1 MQELLNQLFNRV
13 LMEGIK
19 EQVFIVKVGDNSEF
33 YYEFLNQTAMERTG
47 FSEEIIGKSINEV
60 YPKERADF
68 LNEQYRLAI
77 SQTESIKY
85 EDSYNSLLGE
95 KYFSETTLTP
105 LLDKDTHQCTH
116 VIALVHD
123 ITEKK
128 WGEFELRE
136 YWKKVNESNQK
147 YSSLY
152 KNNSDAIITFNIDGE
167 IIEGNDKVEALTGYS
182 MDEIAYSDLS
192 ALFDRKN
199 VELLEENFKKAIE
212 GEPLDFSLI
221 MNKKTGEQIELVVK
235 FTPIIVNNQVVGIFS
250 MMKDITNLI
259 HITRKY
265 MDTKQRLK
273 IITEKSQ
280 DLITILNIHGFIVDA
295 SPSHKHLLGYEQ
307 EELIGKHFTYN
318 IHPDDKSLLEETILH
333 AIQKDNFGRIHIRKK
348 HAVNGWMW
356 FDLKATPVFNEENEF
371 VYMVCVSSDIQSQ
384 MDYESELQHLAFHDS
399 MTNLPNRRYLKEFL
413 KKSVDDYVNDK
424 INGLVVGMMDLD
436 HFKSINDE
444 MGHDAGDAVIIE
456 FGNRIRKNLR
466 NIDFI
471 ARLGG
476 DEFVIVL
483 PDIQGEDIGDIVE
496 NIQKAIHEPW
506 SIGDK
511 TCHLTTSIGIGI
523 VSKDETSISSILKT
537 ADLALY
543 EAKEAGRDTYKIWDR
558 GTGSLS
564 QNDKT

>member
-1 MQELLNQLFNRV
+1 MQELQNQFLHQV
-13 LMEGIK
+13 IMEGIK
-19 EQVFIVKVGDNSEF
+19 EPLFIVKVGDDTEF
-33 YYEFLNQTAMERTG
+33 YYECLNHTAMEKTG
-47 FSEEIIGKSINEV
+47 LNEKIIGKSISEV

-68 LNEQYRLAI
+68 LNKQYRLAV
-77 SQTESIKY
+77 SKAESIKY
-85 EDSYNSLLGE
+85 TDSYNSLLGE
-95 KYFSETTLTP
+95 KYYSETTVTP
-105 LLDKDTHQCTH
+105 LLDRVTNQCTH
-116 VIALVHD
+116 VIAHVHD

-152 KNNSDAIITFNIDGE
+152 KNNSDAIITFNIDGD
-167 IIEGNDKVEALTGYS
+167 IIEGNNKVEALTGYS

-192 ALFDRKN
+192 ALFDQKN
-199 VELLEENFKKAIE
+199 VELLQANFKKAIE
-212 GEPLDFSLI
+212 GELLDFSLI

-280 DLITILNIHGFIVDA
+280 DLITILDPHGFIVDA
-295 SPSHKHLLGYEQ
+295 SPSHKHILGYEQ

-318 IHPDDKSLLEETILH
+318 IHPEDKSLLEETILH
-333 AIQKDNFGRIHIRKK
+333 AIHMDKSGRIHIRKK

-356 FDLKATPVFNEENEF
+356 FDMKATPVFNEDNEF
-371 VYMVCVSSDIQSQ
+371 IYMVCVSSDIQSQ
-384 MDYESELQHLAFHDS
+384 MDYELELKHLAFHDS
-399 MTNLPNRRYLKEFL
+399 MTNLPNRRYLKDFL
-413 KKSVDDYVNDK
+413 KKSVDDYVNNK

-483 PDIQGEDIGDIVE
+483 PDTQEVEIGNILE
-496 NIQKAIHEPW
+496 NIQKTIHEPW
-506 SIGDK
+506 FIGDK
-511 TCHLTTSIGIGI
+511 TFHLTTSIGIGI
-523 VSKDETSISSILKT
+523 VPKDEISISSILKT
-537 ADLALY
+537 ADIALY
-543 EAKEAGRDTYKIWDR
+543 EAKEAGRDTYKIITM
-558 GTGSLS
+558 GT
-564 QNDKT
+564 